1 MNMNSDGDARYLA
14 YLAFMP
20 IVWTLLL
27 ADRGTPQTLVQAQ
40 PPSLTARDLYYEK
53 VEPKPGLKYRILER
67 ESGGS
72 LRAVPA
78 DSAFKTNDRIRFEIE
93 SNTPGFVYLLQQ
105 GSDSTWDVLFPSAE
119 VRNSD
124 DRLEPMHAVQIPREQ
139 DFIFDQISGQ
149 ERVLLVLSPSRVTDL
164 ERLLNLVS
172 GRRGDSPLGGAPAL
186 FKSIST
192 QMSRALASRNLKI
205 YENNGAESGDQYAT
219 YAIDADPRESWVVFE
234 LVLNH
239 NR

>member
-1 MNMNSDGDARYLA
+1 
-14 YLAFMP
+14 MP

-27 ADRGTPQTLVQAQ
+27 ADGGAPQTLVQAQ

-93 SNTPGFVYLLQQ
+93 SNTPGFVYLLPQ

-124 DRLEPMHAVQIPREQ
+124 NRLEPMHAVQIPREQ

-149 ERVLLVLSPSRVTDL
+149 ERVFVVLSPSRVTDL
-164 ERLLNLVS
+164 GRLLNLVS
-172 GRRGDSPLGGAPAL
+172 GGDSPPGGAPAL

-192 QMSRALASRNLKI
+192 PMSRALASRNLKI

-219 YAIDADPRESWVVFE
+219 YAINADLRESWVVFE